1 MTANEKAVLLNTEP
15 INMARACQLLG
26 VAKHGAH

>member
-1 MTANEKAVLLNTEP
+1 MINSEKAVLLNTEP
-15 INMARACQLLG
+15 INRARACQLLG